1 MSKTTLVV
9 EATNVTKT
17 YMLGKV
23 PVEALRGVN
32 LKVESGD
39 FLAILGPSGS
49 GKSTMLNLVGALD
62 KPTSGTL
69 LIDGVD
75 ISKLNDNQLAELRL
89 KIGFVFQFF
98 NLIPRL
104 TAKDNVEL
112 SMSIANMGKAERKK
126 HAIELLETVGLKDRV
141 NHKPAELSGG
151 QQQRVAIARALANN
165 PKFLLLDEPTNDLD
179 IPTLETLEESLLDFP
194 GAVVLITHDRCM
206 LDRICNTLLALGN
219 PEQNELFS
227 DYHQWEASLKK
238 LAPPVKAKEEKPTR
252 APSKA
257 KLSYAEKKEYEQ
269 MEEKILKLEE
279 EVRQL
284 NLKLESPEIAQNPQ
298 ELQIVC
304 SQIGLLETRIEQHYL
319 RWEELEKKL
328 SNP

>member
-1 MSKTTLVV
+1 MPKATSVV
-9 EATNVTKT
+9 EAINVTKT

-32 LKVESGD
+32 LKVETGD
-39 FLAILGPSGS
+39 FVAILGPSGS
-49 GKSTMLNLVGALD
+49 GKSTMLNLIGALD

-112 SMSIANMGKAERKK
+112 SMSIANLSKAERKK
-126 HAIELLETVGLKDRV
+126 RAIDLLETVGLKERV

-165 PKFLLLDEPTNDLD
+165 PKFLLLDEPTGNVDSKTASEVL
-179 IPTLETLEESLLDFP
+179 TLIKKLNVENKVSIIM
-194 GAVVLITHDRCM
+194 VTHDQH
-206 LDRICNTLLALGN
+206 LAR
-219 PEQNELFS
+219 
-227 DYHQWEASLKK
+227 EATRTAQMFDGEITSE
-238 LAPPVKAKEEKPTR
+238 VVNKE
-252 APSKA
+252 
-257 KLSYAEKKEYEQ
+257 
-269 MEEKILKLEE
+269 
-279 EVRQL
+279 
-284 NLKLESPEIAQNPQ
+284 
-298 ELQIVC
+298 
-304 SQIGLLETRIEQHYL
+304 
-319 RWEELEKKL
+319 
-328 SNP
+328 

>member
-1 MSKTTLVV
+1 MSKKIPVV

-17 YMLGKV
+17 YMLGKI

-32 LKVESGD
+32 LKVETGD

-49 GKSTMLNLVGALD
+49 GKSTMLNLIGALD

-104 TAKDNVEL
+104 TARDNVEL
-112 SMSIANMGKAERKK
+112 PMSIANMSKAQRKK
-126 HAIELLETVGLKDRV
+126 RAIELLETVGLKDRI

-165 PKFLLLDEPTNDLD
+165 PKFLLLDEPTGNVDSK
-179 IPTLETLEESLLDFP
+179 TASE
-194 GAVVLITHDRCM
+194 VLALIKKLNVENNVSIIMVTHDQH
-206 LDRICNTLLALGN
+206 LAREARRTVQMFDGEITSETVN
-219 PEQNELFS
+219 EQ
-227 DYHQWEASLKK
+227 
-238 LAPPVKAKEEKPTR
+238 
-252 APSKA
+252 
-257 KLSYAEKKEYEQ
+257 
-269 MEEKILKLEE
+269 
-279 EVRQL
+279 
-284 NLKLESPEIAQNPQ
+284 
-298 ELQIVC
+298 
-304 SQIGLLETRIEQHYL
+304 
-319 RWEELEKKL
+319 
-328 SNP
+328 